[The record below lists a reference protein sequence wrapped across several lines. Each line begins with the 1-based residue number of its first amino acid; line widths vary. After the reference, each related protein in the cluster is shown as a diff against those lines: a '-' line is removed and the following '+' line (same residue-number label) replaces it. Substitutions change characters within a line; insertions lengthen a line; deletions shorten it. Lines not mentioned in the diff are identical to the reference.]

1 MRCAIVTLAGE
12 ENEKRSL
19 WQIFKIKKYKTDDI
33 NVINSTHNICIY
45 TIDYTIGEIC
55 EFSEKKL
62 NSVLCKCIK
71 ELKKRGVKSVY
82 LTDEMHEF
90 GLESSFHKY
99 FKVVS
104 GRRVFDLLLGR
115 VIRMCADKEKIESDK
130 AEIGVWQSSFD
141 KHGVAIVED
150 ICSQFKYITL
160 FTKTIESANLY
171 ADHIYAQA
179 GLSLK
184 VTENISEL
192 NLCDIVIAADKLEK
206 NIANEKT
213 IVIDESGECD
223 FRCKNTIEFSL
234 PFGYNALMQY
244 FGVCNERCVEFLL
257 DCCDID
263 IYSSNEIDSKLD
275 KIGCKIKKVLYK
287 PHKNS

>member
-12 ENEKRSL
+12 ENEKRFL
-19 WQIFKIKKYKTDDI
+19 WKIFKRKKYKTDDI

-55 EFSEKKL
+55 ELSERKL
-62 NSVLCKCIK
+62 NFVLNKCIK
-71 ELKKRGVKSVY
+71 ELKKREVKSVY
-82 LTDEMHEF
+82 FTDEMHKF
-90 GLESSFHKY
+90 GLCHSFYKY
-99 FKVVS
+99 FNVVS
-104 GRRVFDLLLGR
+104 GRRVFDLMLGD
-115 VIRMCADKEKIESDK
+115 VISMCLKKDGPCCDK
-130 AEIGVWQSSFD
+130 AEIAVWQSSFD
-141 KHGVAIVED
+141 KHGVEIVESV
-150 ICSQFKYITL
+150 CRQFKYITL
-160 FTKTIESANLY
+160 FTKTAASANLY
-171 ADHIYAQA
+171 ADHIYAQT
-179 GLSLK
+179 GLALK

-244 FGVCNERCVEFLL
+244 FGVCDERCVEFLL

-263 IYSSNEIDSKLD
+263 ICDSNEIDSKLD

>member
-62 NSVLCKCIK
+62 SAVLHRCIK
-71 ELKKRGVKSVY
+71 ELKKREIKSVY
-82 LTDEMHEF
+82 LTDEIHGF
-90 GLESSFHKY
+90 GLESNFYKY

-141 KHGVAIVED
+141 KHGVALVEG

-160 FTKTIESANLY
+160 FTKTTESANLY
-171 ADHIYAQA
+171 ADHIYSQT

-206 NIANEKT
+206 NVANEKT
-213 IVIDESGECD
+213 IVIDESGECG

-244 FGVCNERCVEFLL
+244 FGVCDERCVEFLL
-257 DCCDID
+257 DCCGID
-263 IYSSNEIDSKLD
+263 IYNSNEIDSKLD